1 MGGAS
6 TRAAGAALLLAERRA
21 ARHWSA
27 IGEAVLIHLP
37 LIAFIAL
44 ALFPFVWAFSTSLK
58 TPSQLLIF
66 PPRYVPSPLAPEN
79 YLRAWQKGMGQGFVN
94 SIVVCTV
101 SVLLTVTIGALA
113 AYSIGRLR
121 WRGRDLFLVLIIAP
135 LMVPGL
141 VLLVPTYIIMSQLR
155 LLDTYLV
162 LILLYTVRSL
172 PLSVWIMRGF
182 FETLPHELEEAA
194 HIDGASRLQ
203 VLRHLILPLSQ
214 PALVATALIVF
225 HNSWDDFLV
234 ASTMTSRTAMRTV
247 QVALYFN
254 IGEYGVDW
262 GALMAAAIM
271 SLAPMLIL
279 FLFLQR
285 RFISGITH
293 GALKG

>member
-1 MGGAS
+1 MAGPSAS
-6 TRAAGAALLLAERRA
+6 ARAAPAALAGRGSRRWARLAE
-21 ARHWSA
+21 SL
-27 IGEAVLIHLP
+27 AVHVP

-44 ALFPFVWAFSTSLK
+44 VTFPFLWALSTSLK
-58 TPSQLLIF
+58 TPDQLLVF
-66 PPRYVPSPLAPEN
+66 PPRYIPAPMAPEN

-94 SIVVCTV
+94 SVFVCTI
-101 SVLLTVTIGALA
+101 SVLLTVVVGALA

-121 WRGRDLFLVLIIAP
+121 WPGRNLFLLVIIAP
-135 LMVPGL
+135 MMVPGL
-141 VLLVPTYIIMSQLR
+141 VLLVPTYIIMSQLQ

-194 HIDGASRLQ
+194 YIDGASRLQ
-203 VLRHLILPLSQ
+203 VLRHIVMPLSQ

-225 HNSWDDFLV
+225 HSSWDDFLV
-234 ASTMTSRTAMRTV
+234 ASTMTSQAAMRTV

-262 GALMAAAIM
+262 GALMAAAMM
-271 SLAPMLIL
+271 SLAPMLLL
-279 FLFLQR
+279 FLVLQR

>member
-1 MGGAS
+1 MAQTLTPATG
-6 TRAAGAALLLAERRA
+6 TRAVPTRRGVRLAALAEAALVQVPLLLFILV
-21 ARHWSA
+21 A
-27 IGEAVLIHLP
+27 I
-37 LIAFIAL
+37 
-44 ALFPFVWAFSTSLK
+44 FPFVWALSTSLK
-58 TPSQLLIF
+58 TPDQLLLY

-94 SIVVCTV
+94 SIFVCTV
-101 SVLLTVTIGALA
+101 SVLLTVLVGALA

-121 WRGRDLFLVLIIAP
+121 WRGRSVFLLVIIAP
-135 LMVPGL
+135 MMVPGL
-141 VLLVPTYIIMSQLR
+141 VLLVPTYIMMSQLR

-162 LILLYTVRSL
+162 LILLYVVRSL

-182 FETLPHELEEAA
+182 FETLPRELEEAA
-194 HIDGASRLQ
+194 YIDGASRLQ
-203 VLRHLILPLSQ
+203 VLRHVVLPLSQ

-234 ASTMTSRTAMRTV
+234 ASTMTSRATMRTV

-254 IGEYGVDW
+254 IGEYGIDW

-271 SLAPMLIL
+271 SLAPMLVL
-279 FLFLQR
+279 FLLLQR

>member
-1 MGGAS
+1 MAHTLTPATR
-6 TRAAGAALLLAERRA
+6 TRAVPSRRGVRLSALAEAALVQVPLLLFILV
-21 ARHWSA
+21 A
-27 IGEAVLIHLP
+27 I
-37 LIAFIAL
+37 
-44 ALFPFVWAFSTSLK
+44 FPFVWALSTSLK
-58 TPSQLLIF
+58 TPDQLLLF
-66 PPRYVPSPLAPEN
+66 PPRYIPSPLAPEN

-94 SIVVCTV
+94 SIFVCTV
-101 SVLLTVTIGALA
+101 SVLLTVLVGALA

-121 WRGRDLFLVLIIAP
+121 WRGRSIFLLVIIAP
-135 LMVPGL
+135 MMVPGL
-141 VLLVPTYIIMSQLR
+141 VLLVPTYIMMSQLQ

-162 LILLYTVRSL
+162 LILLYVVRSL

-194 HIDGASRLQ
+194 YIDGASRLQ
-203 VLRHLILPLSQ
+203 VLRHVVLPLSQ

-234 ASTMTSRTAMRTV
+234 ASTMTSRATMRTV

-254 IGEYGVDW
+254 IGEYGIDW

-271 SLAPMLIL
+271 SLAPMLVL
-279 FLFLQR
+279 FLLLQR

>member
-1 MGGAS
+1 MARASTVAAPATIRRIRWQAIGAS
-6 TRAAGAALLLAERRA
+6 VALHVA
-21 ARHWSA
+21 
-27 IGEAVLIHLP
+27 
-37 LIAFIAL
+37 LIAFILL
-44 ALFPFVWAFSTSLK
+44 AIFPFLWALSTSLK
-58 TPSQLLIF
+58 TPDQLLLF
-66 PPRYVPSPLAPEN
+66 PPRFLPNPIEPEN

-94 SIVVCTV
+94 SIFVCTI
-101 SVLLTVTIGALA
+101 SVLLTVAFGALA
-113 AYSIGRLR
+113 AYAIARLR
-121 WRGRDLFLVLIIAP
+121 WGGRNLFLVLIIAP

-182 FETLPHELEEAA
+182 FETLPRELEEAA
-194 HIDGASRLQ
+194 YIDGASRLQ
-203 VLRHLILPLSQ
+203 TLQMIILPLSQ

-234 ASTMTSRTAMRTV
+234 AATMTSRAGMRTV

-262 GALMAAAIM
+262 GALMAAAVM
-271 SLAPMLIL
+271 SLVPMLVL
-279 FLFLQR
+279 FLLLQG
-285 RFISGITH
+285 RFISGITK

>member
-1 MGGAS
+1 MATTAPS
-6 TRAAGAALLLAERRA
+6 AVAVPLERRA
-21 ARHWSA
+21 RLRWSRVVESA
-27 IGEAVLIHLP
+27 AVHVP
-37 LIAFIAL
+37 LFAFVIL

-58 TPSQLLIF
+58 TPSQLLLF
-66 PPRYVPSPLAPEN
+66 PPRFVPNPLAPEN

-94 SIVVCTV
+94 SIFVCTV
-101 SVLLTVTIGALA
+101 SVLLTVVIGALA

-121 WRGRDLFLVLIIAP
+121 WPGRNAFLILIIAP
-135 LMVPGL
+135 MMVPGL
-141 VLLVPTYIIMSQLR
+141 VLLVPTYIIMSRLQ

-182 FETLPHELEEAA
+182 FETLPYELEEAA
-194 HIDGASRLQ
+194 YIDGASRLR
-203 VLRHLILPLSQ
+203 VLRHIVMPLSQ

-225 HNSWDDFLV
+225 HSSWDDFLV
-234 ASTMTSRTAMRTV
+234 ASTMTSRAAMRTV

-254 IGEYGVDW
+254 IGDYGVDW
-262 GALMAAAIM
+262 GALMAAAMM
-271 SLAPMLIL
+271 SLAPMLLL
-279 FLFLQR
+279 FLVLQR

>member
-1 MGGAS
+1 MA
-6 TRAAGAALLLAERRA
+6 RAAAPAAALPLARRTRFRWARLAEA
-21 ARHWSA
+21 
-27 IGEAVLIHLP
+27 GVVHLP
-37 LIAFIAL
+37 VVGFVVLG
-44 ALFPFVWAFSTSLK
+44 LFPFLWAFSTSLK
-58 TPSQLLIF
+58 TPSQLLLF
-66 PPRYVPSPLAPEN
+66 PPRFIPSPIAPEN
-79 YLRAWQKGMGQGFVN
+79 YLRAWQKGMGQGFIN
-94 SIVVCTV
+94 SIFVCTV
-101 SVLLTVTIGALA
+101 SVLLTVVVGALA

-121 WRGRDLFLVLIIAP
+121 WAGRNLFLVVIIAP
-135 LMVPGL
+135 MMVPGL
-141 VLLVPTYIIMSQLR
+141 VLLVPTYIMMSQLR

-172 PLSVWIMRGF
+172 PRSVWIMRGF

-194 HIDGASRLQ
+194 YIDGASRLR
-203 VLRHLILPLSQ
+203 VLWHIVMPLSQ

-225 HNSWDDFLV
+225 HASWDDFLV
-234 ASTMTSRTAMRTV
+234 ASTMISRAAMRTV

-271 SLAPMLIL
+271 SLAPMMLL
-279 FLFLQR
+279 FLLLQR

>member
-1 MGGAS
+1 VIGSPSAP
-6 TRAAGAALLLAERRA
+6 AARPLLAGRSGSRRWATTGEALL
-21 ARHWSA
+21 
-27 IGEAVLIHLP
+27 IHVP

-44 ALFPFVWAFSTSLK
+44 ALSPFVWALSTSLK
-58 TPSQLLIF
+58 TPSQLLVF
-66 PPRYVPSPLAPEN
+66 PPRYIPSPIAAEN

-94 SIVVCTV
+94 SIFVCTI
-101 SVLLTVTIGALA
+101 SVLLTVAIGALA

-121 WRGRDLFLVLIIAP
+121 WRGRNLFLIVIIAP

-141 VLLVPTYIIMSQLR
+141 VLLVPTYIIMSRLR

-194 HIDGASRLQ
+194 YIDGASRLQ
-203 VLRHLILPLSQ
+203 VLRHVVLPLSQ

-234 ASTMTSRTAMRTV
+234 ASTMTSRAAMRTV

>member
-1 MGGAS
+1 MARTLTPA
-6 TRAAGAALLLAERRA
+6 TRTQALPTRRRVRLTSLGEAALVQIPLLLFILV
-21 ARHWSA
+21 A
-27 IGEAVLIHLP
+27 I
-37 LIAFIAL
+37 
-44 ALFPFVWAFSTSLK
+44 FPFVWALSTSLK
-58 TPSQLLIF
+58 TPAQLLLF
-66 PPRYVPSPLAPEN
+66 PPRYIPSPIAAEN

-94 SIVVCTV
+94 SIFVCTV
-101 SVLLTVTIGALA
+101 SVLLTVLVGALA

-121 WRGRDLFLVLIIAP
+121 WRGRSIFLLVIIAP
-135 LMVPGL
+135 MMVPGL
-141 VLLVPTYIIMSQLR
+141 VLLVPTYIMMSQLQ

-162 LILLYTVRSL
+162 LILLYVVRSL

-194 HIDGASRLQ
+194 YIDGASRLQ
-203 VLRHLILPLSQ
+203 VLRHVVLPLSQ

-234 ASTMTSRTAMRTV
+234 ASTMTSRATMRTV

-279 FLFLQR
+279 FLLLQR